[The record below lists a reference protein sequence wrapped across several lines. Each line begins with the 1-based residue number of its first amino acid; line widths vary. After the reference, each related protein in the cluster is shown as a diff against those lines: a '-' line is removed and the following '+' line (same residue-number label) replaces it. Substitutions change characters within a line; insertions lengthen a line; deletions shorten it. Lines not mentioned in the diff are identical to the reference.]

1 MKTDTLKAKKL
12 TEDAGYTC
20 VLCKNE
26 KIYKSRESGI
36 KPLLMFYE
44 NKEDLH
50 SFCAADKTV
59 GRAAAFIYIALGADE
74 VYADVMSE
82 GAHEL
87 LLKNGTGAF
96 YGTLTKQI
104 INRAGTGMCPLEE
117 ACLNARTSE
126 EAIFAIKEKIG
137 VLNKNK

>member
-59 GRAAAFIYIALGADE
+59 GRAAAFIYIAFGIDE
-74 VYADVMSE
+74 IYADVMSE
-82 GAHEL
+82 GAYEL
-87 LLKNGTGAF
+87 LLNDGIGA
-96 YGTLTKQI
+96 L
-104 INRAGTGMCPLEE
+104 
-117 ACLNARTSE
+117 
-126 EAIFAIKEKIG
+126 
-137 VLNKNK
+137 

>member
-26 KIYKSRESGI
+26 KIFKSREKGV
-36 KPLLMFYE
+36 KPLLDFYE
-44 NKEDLH
+44 SKEVPH

-82 GAHEL
+82 GAYEL

-104 INRAGTGMCPLEE
+104 INRAGTGMCPMEE
-117 ACLNARTSE
+117 ICLNARTSE

-137 VLNKNK
+137 ALNKNK